1 MKKTTASQSA
11 FFEKFLMFLLGPSLQ
26 FCRTGATKEFD
37 NRSHANN
44 DDVSRR
50 AFLGT
55 TLAGRIRH
63 YVLNTLARN
72 CFRPGGFLVL
82 LAWLVV
88 SSNALAQALAPAATV
103 TPDTAFQAMFESYGN
118 DNTLLD
124 DWTGADGAMSVVLP
138 DGRVVWNFS
147 DTFLGFVNSDG
158 SRPGGQPLINNSMI
172 VQDNGALV
180 QTLHGGTAQSPTS
193 LIIPVDQNSWYW
205 VGDMTVEGDRL
216 RVFVMEFMRTGP
228 GIFDFQWVGN
238 AIASFVLPDLTLE
251 NVVPTHGENNVMYG
265 AALLEE
271 GSYTYIYGTEDVSGT
286 EKYLHI
292 ARATSGDVF
301 GAWEFYTGTGW
312 SSDPTASARLLRG
325 VGNGFGVAKV
335 GNRFVLFTMDS
346 LFPFSDEL
354 VMYSSNNPEGPF
366 ANRRLVYRTPETR
379 GNRFTYD
386 AHVHPEFTD
395 AQGRLLVSY
404 DVNSLNFNDLLR
416 NVDNYRPR
424 FIRVKIGR

>member
-1 MKKTTASQSA
+1 MK
-11 FFEKFLMFLLGPSLQ
+11 
-26 FCRTGATKEFD
+26 TKSWF
-37 NRSHANN
+37 RF
-44 DDVSRR
+44 
-50 AFLGT
+50 AFLN
-55 TLAGRIRH
+55 A
-63 YVLNTLARN
+63 LARQW
-72 CFRPGGFLVL
+72 FQAGAFLVS
-82 LAWLVV
+82 LAWLAT
-88 SSNALAQALAPAATV
+88 SSNSLAEAPAPAVTV
-103 TPDTAFQAMFESYGN
+103 TPDSAFQAMFESYGN

-124 DWTGADGAMSVVLP
+124 DWTGADGALSVALP
-138 DGRVVWNFS
+138 DGRVVWDFS
-147 DTFLGFVNSDG
+147 DTFLGFVNRDN
-158 SRPGGQPLINNSMI
+158 SRPPGQPFINNSMI
-172 VQDNGALV
+172 VQDSGALV

-193 LIIPVDQNSWYW
+193 LIIPVDQNAWYW

-228 GIFDFQWVGN
+228 GPFDFQWVSN
-238 AIASFVLPDLTLE
+238 AIASFILPDLTLE
-251 NVVPTHGENNVMYG
+251 DVVPTHGENNVMYG

-271 GSYTYIYGTEDVSGT
+271 GGYTYIYGTEDVSGT

-292 ARATSGDVF
+292 ARATAGDLF

-335 GNRFVLFTMDS
+335 GTRFVLFTMDS
-346 LFPFSDEL
+346 LVPFSAEL

-366 ANRRLVYRTPETR
+366 ANRTHVYSTPETR
-379 GNRFTYD
+379 NDRFTYD

-404 DVNSLNFNDLLR
+404 DVNSLDFQDLLH
-416 NVDNYRPR
+416 NVDSYRPR

>member
-1 MKKTTASQSA
+1 VKTKSS
-11 FFEKFLMFLLGPSLQ
+11 FRF
-26 FCRTGATKEFD
+26 
-37 NRSHANN
+37 
-44 DDVSRR
+44 
-50 AFLGT
+50 AFLNGF
-55 TLAGRIRH
+55 ARH
-63 YVLNTLARN
+63 WFQR
-72 CFRPGGFLVL
+72 GGFLVP
-82 LAWLVV
+82 LAWLAAG
-88 SSNALAQALAPAATV
+88 STAPAEAPARAVTV

-124 DWTGADGAMSVVLP
+124 DWTGADGALSVLLP
-138 DGRVVWNFS
+138 DGRVVWDFS
-147 DTFLGFVNSDG
+147 DTFLGFVNSDR
-158 SRPGGQPLINNSMI
+158 SRPPGQPFINNSMI
-172 VQDNGALV
+172 VQDSGALV

-193 LIIPVDQNSWYW
+193 LIIPVDQDSWYW

-216 RVFVMEFMRTGP
+216 RVFVMEFTRTGP
-228 GIFDFQWVGN
+228 GPFDFQWVGN

-271 GSYTYIYGTEDVSGT
+271 SGYTYIYGTEDVSGT

-292 ARATSGDVF
+292 ARATSGNVL
-301 GAWEFYTGTGW
+301 GSWEFYTGTGW
-312 SSDPTASARLLRG
+312 SSDPAASARLLRG

-346 LFPFSDEL
+346 LVAFSSEL

-366 ANRRLVYRTPETR
+366 GHRTHVYTTPESG
-379 GNRFTYD
+379 GNLFTYD

-404 DVNSLNFNDLLR
+404 DVNTFDAHDLL
-416 NVDNYRPR
+416 NDVDSYRPR